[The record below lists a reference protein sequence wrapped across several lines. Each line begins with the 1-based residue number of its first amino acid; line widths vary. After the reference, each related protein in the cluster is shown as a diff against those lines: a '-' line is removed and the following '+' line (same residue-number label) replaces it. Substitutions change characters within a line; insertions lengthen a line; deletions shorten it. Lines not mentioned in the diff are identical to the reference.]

1 MEWFFWALLSALFAG
16 ATAILAKIGV
26 ADVNSNLATAIRT
39 SVIFV
44 FSWGIAIF
52 TTRASSIAAID
63 KKAWIMLVLLGLA
76 TGLSWLCY
84 FPALQVGEVSKVA
97 PIDKLSVVVA
107 IGLGMLILREKL
119 DLREGIGAALI
130 VVGALVLALK

>member
-39 SVIFV
+39 SVILV

-52 TTRASSIAAID
+52 TTTGASIAAID
-63 KKAWIMLVLLGLA
+63 KKAWTMLVLSGLA

-84 FPALQVGEVSKVA
+84 FRALQVGEVSK
-97 PIDKLSVVVA
+97 PIDKSSVVVA

-130 VVGALVLALK
+130 VLGALVLALK